1 MLLLQERYVSVAFME
16 TSLLIERYKGIYHAT
31 ELGEVQGK
39 LVTTY
44 CPRNVDDVNGVSE
57 TIDNHGKRIKD
68 CLYRSLYIQQMY
80 CVILHQFVQINVGI
94 CTKTVQRYVH
104 TRQSPLIQQ
113 MLYRPI
119 GAALLISAE
128 ESRAGILFQQKRYD
142 DHYVLEHGGLVETV
156 RTDDQV

>member
-68 CLYRSLYIQQMY
+68 CLYRSLYIQQK
-80 CVILHQFVQINVGI
+80 ILRFYI
-94 CTKTVQRYVH
+94 
-104 TRQSPLIQQ
+104 
-113 MLYRPI
+113 
-119 GAALLISAE
+119 
-128 ESRAGILFQQKRYD
+128 
-142 DHYVLEHGGLVETV
+142 
-156 RTDDQV
+156 